1 MQNKIVLKYSE
12 FNPIPYEVHSIVNKK
27 IEENSKVLDIGCA
40 AGYFAKELQK
50 KNCKTWGV
58 EMNREAA
65 KVAEKYCEQ
74 VVVLDLEKEKKLPF
88 KKGMFDYIL
97 FLDVL
102 EHVRNSQ
109 GNLHYF
115 SQFLKPDG
123 KIVLSIPNIAHI
135 SMRLKLLLGN
145 FDYEKKG
152 IMDETH
158 VHFYTRKTL
167 QELIQKSG
175 LYCTE
180 IIYSSDF
187 GQLPYAGRLLRKIPK
202 VYQYLITRI
211 IPTLL
216 GVQFIAI
223 CTKRK

>member
-1 MQNKIVLKYSE
+1 MIKYTT
-12 FNPIPYEVHSIVNKK
+12 FNNREYEVHKLVCDLIR
-27 IEENSKVLDIGCA
+27 EESFVLDIGCSN
-40 AGYFAKELQK
+40 GYFGKELQK
-50 KNCKTWGV
+50 RNCKTWGV
-58 EMNREAA
+58 EVDCEAV
-65 KVAEKYCEQ
+65 KVAEQYCEKIE
-74 VVVLDLEKEKKLPF
+74 VADLEKEKKLPF

-102 EHVRNSQ
+102 EHVRNPQ
-109 GNLHYF
+109 ENLHYF

-123 KIVLSIPNIAHI
+123 KILLSTPNIAHI
-135 SMRLKLLLGN
+135 SVRLKLLFGN

-152 IMDETH
+152 IMDEAH

-180 IIYSSDF
+180 LLYSSDF
-187 GQLPYAGRLLRKIPK
+187 GQLPFVGRIAKKIPK
-202 VYQYLITRI
+202 IYQYVITRSM
-211 IPTLL
+211 PTLL
-216 GVQFIAI
+216 GVQFVAI